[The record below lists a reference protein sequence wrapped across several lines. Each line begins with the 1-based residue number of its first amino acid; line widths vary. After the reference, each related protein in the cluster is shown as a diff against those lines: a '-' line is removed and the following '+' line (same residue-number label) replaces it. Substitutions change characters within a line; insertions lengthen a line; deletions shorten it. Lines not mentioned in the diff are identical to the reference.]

1 VERRVKHP
9 PLQEGQGW
17 GTRKGEGRCLGEGVA
32 RDSEGIREKA
42 CYRGGKDYYDAR
54 NKCPEDTKRGRFER
68 LDYSAAVG
76 NCLRLASLLCAGYV
90 TGLLGESVRFEIRGA

>member
-54 NKCPEDTKRGRFER
+54 NKCPEDLNRATPPEAGILGGGGE
-68 LDYSAAVG
+68 LLAVG
-76 NCLRLASLLCAGYV
+76 FFVLCGICYRA
-90 TGLLGESVRFEIRGA
+90 TW

>member
-1 VERRVKHP
+1 MERRVKHP

-54 NKCPEDTKRGRFER
+54 IKCTEDPRRTGFER
-68 LDYSAAVG
+68 L
-76 NCLRLASLLCAGYV
+76 GYPRQM
-90 TGLLGESVRFEIRGA
+90 GIARDWLF